1 MIGDGYAR
9 RQELMEAL
17 SSPGGPLHVDASR
30 ATVKNPS
37 WWSQRLALPLPGR
50 ARLLST
56 LSEEVI
62 DAHQPDPTMGR
73 GTSLVAVAVAGPPG
87 AGKTS
92 VVERELTALSK
103 ASTSFI
109 AVDADVFKT
118 RLLQEAI
125 ADGSYESWLKSPE
138 LRAAEASLGEQL
150 APLELASLVHEESS
164 FLATRT
170 QRTALAAGRNVVLD
184 KVLGSYDSARP
195 TFEQLAAANYEVW
208 LIDVEVPA
216 ELSRQR
222 TRMRWAAGVEEFRS
236 GESHLGGRWVPSA
249 VTGPLF
255 PPELGGRSR
264 SQQVAERLAQE
275 FSNVT
280 VFKRYYTSL
289 DVDEQARRAG
299 QFAQPVIEKDER
311 RPSVGAGLSPAPQ
324 SDHDRAARD
333 RISRHAAAG
342 RARPPQRSPAPR
354 QESSGRSHERT

>member
-1 MIGDGYAR
+1 MVVDSQAR
-9 RQELMEAL
+9 RRDLMEAL

-37 WWSQRLALPLPGR
+37 WWSQRLSLPLPGR

-62 DAHQPDPTMGR
+62 DTHPSDRSVGR
-73 GTSLVAVAVAGPPG
+73 ASSAVAVVVAGPPG

-92 VVERELTALSK
+92 VVERELAALSE
-103 ASTSFI
+103 AWTSFI

-138 LRAAEASLGEQL
+138 IRAAEASLGEQL

-164 FLATRT
+164 FLAART

-184 KVLGSYDSARP
+184 KVLGSYDSARH

-222 TRMRWAAGVEEFRS
+222 TRMRWAAGVEEFRA
-236 GESHLGGRWVPSA
+236 GESPLGGRWVPSA

-255 PPELGGRSR
+255 PPELDGRSR
-264 SQQVAERLAQE
+264 PQQVAQRLAQE

-299 QFAQPVIEKDER
+299 QFAQPVIEKDDR
-311 RPSVGAGLSPAPQ
+311 RPSVGATLSPTPQ

-333 RISRHAAAG
+333 RISRHAATG

-354 QESSGRSHERT
+354 QESSGRGHERT